1 MSGVFD
7 LKFDEGVKAKVAEKK
22 RKEAEFAEAVRAE
35 LARESKFFAERI
47 WGIANKMVK
56 GKKRS

>member
-22 RKEAEFAEAVRAE
+22 KEAEFAEAVRAE
-35 LARESKFFAERI
+35 LARESKFFAER
-47 WGIANKMVK
+47 MVK
-56 GKKRS
+56 GEKSS

>member
-22 RKEAEFAEAVRAE
+22 RKQAEEFAELVSG
-35 LARESKFFAERI
+35 LDPESIFFAETHFGVNGSRLEI
-47 WGIANKMVK
+47 N
-56 GKKRS
+56 GKR

>member
-7 LKFDEGVKAKVAEKK
+7 LRFNDKVESAVAEKK

-35 LARESKFFAERI
+35 LARESEFFAERI
-47 WGIANKMVK
+47 WGIAEKMVK
-56 GKKRS
+56 SEEKS

>member
-22 RKEAEFAEAVRAE
+22 RKEAEFAELVSG
-35 LARESKFFAERI
+35 LDPESIFFAERI
-47 WGIANKMVK
+47 WGIAEKMVK
-56 GKKRS
+56 SEEKS

>member
-22 RKEAEFAEAVRAE
+22 RKQAEEFAELVSG
-35 LARESKFFAERI
+35 LDPESVFFAERLFGVNGSRR
-47 WGIANKMVK
+47 GIN
-56 GKKRS
+56 GKR

>member
-22 RKEAEFAEAVRAE
+22 RKEAEFAELVSG
-35 LARESKFFAERI
+35 LDPESIFFAERLFGVNGSRLEI
-47 WGIANKMVK
+47 N
-56 GKKRS
+56 GKK

>member
-35 LARESKFFAERI
+35 LARENEFFAERI
-47 WGIANKMVK
+47 WGVAN
-56 GKKRS
+56 